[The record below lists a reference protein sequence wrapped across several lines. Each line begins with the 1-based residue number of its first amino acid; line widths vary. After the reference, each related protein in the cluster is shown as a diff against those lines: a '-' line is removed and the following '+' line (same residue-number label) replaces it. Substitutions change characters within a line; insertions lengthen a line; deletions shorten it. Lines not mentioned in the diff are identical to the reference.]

1 MAVLWHRMDSINFLK
16 YCLKLRSYRWLRI
29 SNFRGTTTPGVK
41 KGLSLTK
48 QTTNKE
54 KREDNFFEEDVA
66 TSGKRDENIP
76 SAGNLNLYEYVK
88 TLESSIAQE
97 KGTILKSWSR
107 LTKLP
112 RNKHLNVSGGLR
124 SGTRQCL
131 GVTAHL
137 LEQRLKFLHGIG
149 IKGKDALI
157 IALEFPAFLSWDSP
171 NFGKIL
177 KVLTELKCDIVRLL
191 CRKPYVFGL
200 DFERVTENVK
210 KLANAGVSEEII
222 GKLVTFHPL
231 ILSFPLR
238 DESMDIIKVLL
249 DYHNNIPTTEGDFE
263 EGFNT
268 EEAVLNLLLQPLE
281 KTQEQVNFQ
290 EKFQHVV
297 SFLRDLQ
304 VSPLIVAAKN
314 PSIFHTDIS
323 TLQNAVEFFTSKPL
337 LLEMEVIQHLLT
349 SRSEI
354 FVNFDD
360 DTMRTRVQLI
370 YGIVRSPTALY
381 NLILDQSSFV
391 FDKGDTTMEDI
402 IQWFRDMGVEDK
414 KLRDLLT
421 LKNCFSLKKRE
432 MEEKLEYLLSLKGVT
447 MEAVRSHP
455 VCLLKPLTHLKH
467 RAEFLSAM
475 KPDVLVNKDL
485 GQIML
490 TKNKEFAKE
499 VCGLSLEQFAELL
512 NSMEKEGNSLKLS
525 DE

>member
-1 MAVLWHRMDSINFLK
+1 M
-16 YCLKLRSYRWLRI
+16 
-29 SNFRGTTTPGVK
+29 
-41 KGLSLTK
+41 
-48 QTTNKE
+48 
-54 KREDNFFEEDVA
+54 
-66 TSGKRDENIP
+66 
-76 SAGNLNLYEYVK
+76 
-88 TLESSIAQE
+88 
-97 KGTILKSWSR
+97 
-107 LTKLP
+107 
-112 RNKHLNVSGGLR
+112 
-124 SGTRQCL
+124 
-131 GVTAHL
+131 
-137 LEQRLKFLHGIG
+137 
-149 IKGKDALI
+149 
-157 IALEFPAFLSWDSP
+157 
-171 NFGKIL
+171 
-177 KVLTELKCDIVRLL
+177 
-191 CRKPYVFGL
+191 
-200 DFERVTENVK
+200 
-210 KLANAGVSEEII
+210 
-222 GKLVTFHPL
+222 
-231 ILSFPLR
+231 
-238 DESMDIIKVLL
+238 
-249 DYHNNIPTTEGDFE
+249 
-263 EGFNT
+263 
-268 EEAVLNLLLQPLE
+268 EEAVLDLLLQPLE

-314 PSIFHTDIS
+314 PLIFHTDIS

-370 YGIVRSPTALY
+370 FGIVRSPTALY

-402 IQWFRDMGVEDK
+402 IQWFQDMGVEDK

-421 LKNCFSLKKRE
+421 LKNFFSLKKTE
-432 MEEKLEYLLSLKGVT
+432 MEEKLKYLLSLKGVT

-467 RAEFLSAM
+467 RVEFLRAV

-499 VCGLSLEQFAELL
+499 VCGLSLEQFDELF
-512 NSMEKEGNSLKLS
+512 NSMDKEGNSLKLS